1 MSYTVQYSNTS
12 KSPLVLPDSTIDNST
27 SVFLVGSN
35 TSNYGLSVAS
45 NFLHLLENFAA
56 TTPPGNPIEGQL
68 WYDTYIPS
76 NKKLKI
82 FDGAAWLPT
91 NGVYQ
96 STDSPINN
104 KPGDIWVDTA
114 TSQLSIWNG
123 TSWIIV
129 GPAVSTGGKNGTYTT
144 TLNDNTAEG
153 TPHSVIISYINDEII
168 TIISKDNFTP
178 TPTIVGFTE
187 LLPGL
192 NVSTKVFN
200 GINAQIKGTS
210 YTTLNLTLSN
220 ETSPVSADSFLRS
233 DTSGIMSGFLRIDS
247 NSGIRIGNATQTVF
261 LEKQI
266 NNAVLSSRA
275 NGSSIGLSVIKN
287 GNLNQIL
294 TVDGNNLRV
303 GINIL
308 EPDVELHVVGS
319 AKISNKLTINSI
331 AEDAIV
337 VAGGVQIANT
347 LTVTKDVLVSG
358 KSSIRGV
365 LTVGYVGSTG
375 IGIMPAAANLWD
387 LGSPTLPFKNI
398 YANQIINNTASLS
411 FVSTG
416 MMLQYA
422 GSGALPDGWLVCDGA
437 SYLRT
442 AYSRLFG
449 VIGTTYDVGVVPSTH
464 FTVPL
469 VETTLRFIIKY

>member
-1 MSYTVQYSNTS
+1 MSYTVPYSNNS
-12 KSPLVLPDSTIDNST
+12 KSPLVIPDATIDHST
-27 SVFLVGSN
+27 SVFLVGAN

-56 TTPPGNPIEGQL
+56 TTSPANPVEGQL
-68 WYDTYIPS
+68 WYDTTLPS

-82 FDGAAWLPT
+82 FDGASWVPT

-96 STDSPINN
+96 STTSPINN

-114 TSQLSIWNG
+114 TSALSIWNG
-123 TSWIIV
+123 YSWILI

-144 TLNDNTAEG
+144 TLTDNTADK
-153 TPHSVIISYINDEII
+153 TLHSVIISYINDEII

-178 TPTIVGFTE
+178 TPTIIGFTE
-187 LLPGL
+187 LFPGL

-210 YTTLNLTLSN
+210 YTTLNLTLSG
-220 ETSPVSADSFLRS
+220 ETAPVSADSFLRS
-233 DTSGIMSGFLRIDS
+233 DTSGVIAGFLRIDS
-247 NSGIRIGNATQTVF
+247 DSGVRIGNATQTVY
-261 LEKQI
+261 LEKQLS
-266 NNAVLSSRA
+266 NAVLSSRA
-275 NGSSIGLSVIKN
+275 NGSSIGLSVVKN
-287 GNLNQIL
+287 GVLNQIL

-303 GINIL
+303 GINTL
-308 EPDVELHVVGS
+308 TPQAALHVVGS
-319 AKISNKLTINSI
+319 AQITNKLTVYST
-331 AEDAIV
+331 EQDAMV

-347 LTVTKDVLVSG
+347 LTVTKDVSISG

-398 YANQIINNTASLS
+398 YANQIVNNTASLS

-422 GSGALPDGWLVCDGA
+422 GSGALPDGWLLCDGT
-437 SYLRT
+437 SYVRT
-442 AYSRLFG
+442 DYPRLFG
-449 VIGTTYDVGVVPSTH
+449 VIGTTYGTADAAHFSVP
-464 FTVPL
+464 TVAGTPSY
-469 VETTLRFIIKY
+469 IIKY